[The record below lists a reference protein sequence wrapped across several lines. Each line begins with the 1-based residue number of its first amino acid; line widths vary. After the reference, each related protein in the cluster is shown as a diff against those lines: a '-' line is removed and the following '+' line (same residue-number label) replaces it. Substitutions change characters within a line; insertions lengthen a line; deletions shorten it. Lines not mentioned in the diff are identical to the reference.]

1 MKIKPNYKVR
11 DIAGEKMVVMGG
23 KEGVD
28 LTKVIMLNSTGDRL
42 WSLLQGKDFT
52 VDDVAEMLM
61 ESYGIGKQQ
70 ALKDAEFWI
79 NSLVKVG
86 LIEE

>member
-28 LTKVIMLNSTGDRL
+28 LTKVIMLNSTGERL
-42 WSLLQGKDFT
+42 WSLLQGKEFT
-52 VDDVAEMLM
+52 VDDAAEILTD
-61 ESYGIGKQQ
+61 SYGIGKQQ
-70 ALKDAEFWI
+70 AEKDAASWI
-79 NSLVKVG
+79 DSLVKVG
-86 LIEE
+86 LIEV